1 METVFTILVV
11 AGIISTVGL
20 IFTVAAYLE
29 DLDGLMG
36 FAFILLFISALLTW
50 IGLSELEREQ
60 KQQTGQE
67 CIDAPRKAIVF
78 EGEVYILQDG
88 K

>member
-50 IGLSELEREQ
+50 IGVSELEREQ
-60 KQQTGQE
+60 KQQAGQE
-67 CIDAPRKAIVF
+67 RIDAPRKAIVF